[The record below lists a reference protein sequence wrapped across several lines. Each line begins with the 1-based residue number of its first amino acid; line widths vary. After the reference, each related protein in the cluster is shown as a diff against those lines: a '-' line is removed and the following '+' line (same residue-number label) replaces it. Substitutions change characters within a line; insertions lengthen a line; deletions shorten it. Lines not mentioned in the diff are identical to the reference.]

1 MRRIA
6 NKRWLIFL
14 GLCVVLGVSWL
25 IGWASV
31 DTNQASAAHEAVTPL
46 PSSANP
52 VPAVLPL
59 RYFFPLVAN
68 SIPRYD
74 WLQFGFNARHD
85 ANNTLEKTITAANV
99 GTLKKLFQVTLPA
112 IADGAPVYLTNVAT
126 IISGTRDLVFV
137 TTKQGH
143 IVALDAVTGVQIWSK
158 QYGAAGCLIN
168 NGSTPC
174 YTTSSPAI
182 DPNRQ
187 YIYSYGLDGY
197 VHRYAVGDG
206 TEITTGGWP
215 QLATL
220 KRYDEKGSSA
230 LSIAT
235 ASNGNTFLY
244 VSHGGYPGDAGNY
257 QGHVTAINLTDGTQ
271 KVFNTI
277 CSNQTVH
284 FVDSRITSGPDCYPE
299 TQTAIWARPGVIY
312 DSDND
317 KIFMAT
323 GNGTFNPSLHYW
335 GDTVFALNP
344 DGSGASS
351 NPLDT
356 YTPIN
361 YLQLQNNDTDIGST
375 APAILP
381 PSSGKYLHLGVQGG
395 KDAVL
400 RLINLDNLS
409 GRGATGFTGG
419 EVFSMT
425 LSFGGEILTQPTV
438 WTNPSDNS
446 TWVFVADG
454 SGIDGLQLSID
465 GSGNPSLVSRWTNS
479 NGTSPIIANGVLYYA
494 HGGLIMA
501 RNPTTGTLLWSSNL
515 IGSIHWESPIVANG
529 ILYITDES
537 GHLTAYNLP

>member
-14 GLCVVLGVSWL
+14 GLCAVLGVGLL
-25 IGWASV
+25 IGLASV
-31 DTNQASAAHEAVTPL
+31 DGNKVSAAREAVTPL
-46 PSSANP
+46 APSANRAP
-52 VPAVLPL
+52 VVAL
-59 RYFFPLVAN
+59 RYFLPMVMN
-68 SIPRYD
+68 SNSRYD

-85 ANNTLEKTITAANV
+85 ANNTLEKTITSANV
-99 GTLKKLFQVTLPA
+99 GTLKNLFQVTLPA
-112 IADGAPVYLTNVAT
+112 VADGAPVYLTNVT
-126 IISGTRDLVFV
+126 TISGTRDLVFV

-143 IVALDAVTGVQIWSK
+143 IVALDANTGTQVWSK

-168 NGSTPC
+168 NNLARNETC

-187 YIYSYGLDGY
+187 YVYSYGLDGY
-197 VHRYAVGDG
+197 VHKYTVGDG
-206 TEITTGGWP
+206 TEITPGGWP
-215 QLATL
+215 QLTSF

-244 VSHGGYPGDAGNY
+244 VTNGGYPGDAGDY
-257 QGHVTAINLTDGTQ
+257 QGHVTVINLTDGTQ
-271 KVFNTI
+271 KVFNTV

-284 FVDSRITSGPDCYPE
+284 FVETPGTPDCPAV
-299 TQTAIWARPGVIY
+299 QTAIWARPGVIY

-344 DGSGASS
+344 NGSGASS
-351 NPLDT
+351 NPIDT
-356 YTPIN
+356 YTPVN
-361 YLQLQNNDTDIGST
+361 YQQLQDTDADIGST

-381 PSSGKYLHLGVQGG
+381 PSSGKYLHLGMQGG

-400 RLINLDNLS
+400 RLLNLDNLS

-419 EVFSMT
+419 EAFSMT
-425 LSFGGEILTQPTV
+425 LSFGGEILTQPAV
-438 WTNPSDNS
+438 WVNPSDNS
-446 TWVFVADG
+446 TWVFVANN

-465 GSGNPSLVSRWTNS
+465 GSGNPSLVSRWTKS
-479 NGTSPIIANGVLYYA
+479 SGTSPIIANGVLYYA
-494 HGGLIMA
+494 HGGSIMA
-501 RNPTTGTLLWSSNL
+501 RNPTNGTLLWSSNL
-515 IGSIHWESPIVANG
+515 IGGIHWESPIVANG